1 MFWWDVIADRDPAL
15 FLRRYATSL
24 RQLRPFA
31 RIIRFKKAQPAI
43 MVKRLRDICERES
56 LSADARS
63 LTTLVEI
70 TNADVRSCLNTL
82 QVRKRRQRATRKPAE
97 SIHTGAVYQSQVWG
111 SEREDDPLIRR
122 RFKGRRFQR
131 KRSVGQVAG
140 PDVCQEEEASSR
152 GCRWQ
157 VCA

>member
-1 MFWWDVIADRDPAL
+1 MGNNLPRFYGDRSYVSVTICEFVVSIPGGYPLADYRFWYP
-15 FLRRYATSL
+15 FRYATSL

-82 QVRKRRQRATRKPAE
+82 QVRQVLTKPFMHRLNSYIFAE
-97 SIHTGAVYQSQVWG
+97 
-111 SEREDDPLIRR
+111 
-122 RFKGRRFQR
+122 
-131 KRSVGQVAG
+131 
-140 PDVCQEEEASSR
+140 
-152 GCRWQ
+152 
-157 VCA
+157 